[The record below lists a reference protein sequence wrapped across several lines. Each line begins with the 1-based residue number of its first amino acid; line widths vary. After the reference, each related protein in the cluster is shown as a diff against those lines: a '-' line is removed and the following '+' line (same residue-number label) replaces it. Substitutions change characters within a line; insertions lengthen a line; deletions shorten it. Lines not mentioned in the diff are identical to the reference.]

1 MTELEREAKKAMG
14 GGGERGG
21 RLVWSLHHRTHRR
34 GGGGRW
40 VLGSPKVM
48 WFGDGELGCR
58 RFVLSGR
65 SVNQQGEALEV
76 RGFSGMF

>member
-1 MTELEREAKKAMG
+1 
-14 GGGERGG
+14 
-21 RLVWSLHHRTHRR
+21 
-34 GGGGRW
+34 
-40 VLGSPKVM
+40 M